1 MSNTTKL
8 WNIQLRVPA
17 EPEFLGIVRLACAGL
32 AHRLGLDHETSED
45 FKLAATEACGHL
57 LNLGSQ
63 EIEINWDVASDA
75 VTLHVQA
82 VGEIDEDLVDD
93 EADLEWK
100 EIGLLLIKSV
110 MDEVVETVS
119 PPGLRLVKRTEI
131 QDD

>member
-1 MSNTTKL
+1 MTNTTKL

-32 AHRLGLDHETSED
+32 AHRLGLDHELSED

-63 EIEINWDVASDA
+63 EIEINWDVSSDS
-75 VTLHVQA
+75 VTLQVQA

-110 MDEVVETVS
+110 MDEVVELQS

>member
-1 MSNTTKL
+1 MSDSKL

-17 EPEFLGIVRLACAGL
+17 EPEFLGIVRLACAGI
-32 AHRLGLDHETSED
+32 AHRLGLDHEVSED

-63 EIEINWDVASDA
+63 EIEISWDISSDSVALQ
-75 VTLHVQA
+75 VTT
-82 VGEIDEDLVDD
+82 VGELDEELADD

-110 MDEVVETVS
+110 MDEVVETTS
-119 PPGLRLVKRTEI
+119 PPGLRLVKKTEI
-131 QDD
+131 NDD

>member
-1 MSNTTKL
+1 MSDTKL

-17 EPEFLGIVRLACAGL
+17 EPEFLGIVRLACAGI
-32 AHRLGLDHETSED
+32 AHRLGLDHEVSED

-63 EIEINWDVASDA
+63 EIEISWDISSDSVALQ
-75 VTLHVQA
+75 VTT
-82 VGEIDEDLVDD
+82 VGEIDEELADD

-110 MDEVVETVS
+110 MDEVVETTS
-119 PPGLRLVKRTEI
+119 PPGLRLVKKTEI
-131 QDD
+131 HDD

>member
-1 MSNTTKL
+1 MSNSKL

-17 EPEFLGIVRLACAGL
+17 EPEFLGIVRLACAGI
-32 AHRLGLDHETSED
+32 AHRLGLDHEVSED

-63 EIEINWDVASDA
+63 EIEINWDIASDA
-75 VTLHVQA
+75 VSLQVQA

-100 EIGLLLIKSV
+100 EIGLLLIRSV
-110 MDEVVETVS
+110 MDEVEETTS
-119 PPGLRLVKRTEI
+119 PPGLRLVKRTAI
-131 QDD
+131 QDV

>member
-1 MSNTTKL
+1 MSDTKL

-17 EPEFLGIVRLACAGL
+17 EPEFLGIVRLACAGI
-32 AHRLGLDHETSED
+32 AHRLGLDHDVSED

-63 EIEINWDVASDA
+63 EIEISWDISSDSVALQ
-75 VTLHVQA
+75 VTT
-82 VGEIDEDLVDD
+82 VGEIDEELVDD

-110 MDEVVETVS
+110 MDEVVETTS
-119 PPGLRLVKRTEI
+119 PPGLRLVKKTEI
-131 QDD
+131 HDD

>member
-1 MSNTTKL
+1 MSDTKL

-17 EPEFLGIVRLACAGL
+17 EPEFLGIVRLACSGI
-32 AHRLGLDHETSED
+32 AHRLGLDHDVSED

-63 EIEINWDVASDA
+63 EIEISWDISSDSVALQ
-75 VTLHVQA
+75 VTT
-82 VGEIDEDLVDD
+82 VGEIDEELVDD

-110 MDEVVETVS
+110 MDEVVETTS
-119 PPGLRLVKRTEI
+119 PPGLRLVKKTEI
-131 QDD
+131 HDD

>member
-1 MSNTTKL
+1 MC
-8 WNIQLRVPA
+8 IRD
-17 EPEFLGIVRLACAGL
+17 RACAGL
-32 AHRLGLDHETSED
+32 AHRLGLDHELSED

-57 LNLGSQ
+57 LNLGSL
-63 EIEINWDVASDA
+63 EIEINWDVAIYS
-75 VTLHVQA
+75 VTLLVQA
-82 VGEIDEDLVDD
+82 VGDIDEDLVDD

-110 MDEVVETVS
+110 MDGVVETTS

>member
-1 MSNTTKL
+1 MSDTKL

-17 EPEFLGIVRLACAGL
+17 EPEFLGIVRLACAGI
-32 AHRLGLDHETSED
+32 AHRLGLDHEVSED

-63 EIEINWDVASDA
+63 EIEISWDISSDSVALQ
-75 VTLHVQA
+75 VTT
-82 VGEIDEDLVDD
+82 VGELDAELADD

-110 MDEVVETVS
+110 MDEVLETTS
-119 PPGLRLVKRTEI
+119 PPGLRLVKKTEI
-131 QDD
+131 NDD

>member
-1 MSNTTKL
+1 VSNTTKL

-32 AHRLGLDHETSED
+32 AHRLGLDHEVSED

-63 EIEINWDVASDA
+63 EIEINWDVASDS

-110 MDEVVETVS
+110 MDEVVETAS

>member
-1 MSNTTKL
+1 MTNTTKL

-32 AHRLGLDHETSED
+32 AHRLGLDHELSED

-63 EIEINWDVASDA
+63 EIEINWDVSSDS

-110 MDEVVETVS
+110 MDEVVEIQS